1 MNFVKENSVIKF
13 VLADYANTLPINKIC
28 WPPIM
33 SNKSHTDSLGLY
45 EQLEDE
51 TDGDWCL
58 LTAYMWAEYFQHMFL
73 WFIITEV
80 YEVNIISIL

>member
-1 MNFVKENSVIKF
+1 MR
-13 VLADYANTLPINKIC
+13 
-28 WPPIM
+28 
-33 SNKSHTDSLGLY
+33 NKSHTDSLGLY

-58 LTAYMWAEYFQHMFL
+58 LTACMWAEYFQHMFL
-73 WFIITEV
+73 WFIIIEV